1 MKPETT
7 ATGVSREAAAGLA
20 LLGAAILALIA
31 ANSSFYDIYQ
41 KILELRLTIG
51 VAPFALSKTLLHWIN
66 DALMVIFFFVVGLE
80 IKREVLR
87 GALSDRKAAMLP
99 VIAAIGGMA
108 VPSLIYAVINW
119 DNNIALRGWAI
130 PAATDIAFAVGV
142 LAVLGSRVP
151 QSLKVFLLALA
162 IIDDLGAILIIAF
175 FYTYD
180 LSITALGLAFAGIA
194 VLAFLNHMN
203 VMRVWAYVLVG
214 AFVWLCVLKSGVHA
228 TLAGVA
234 TALAVP
240 LTDSKGREGPLEGLE
255 HRLGPWVNF
264 AILPIFAFANA
275 GVPFAGLSVRDL
287 TSPISLGIALGLMVG
302 KPLGIY
308 GFARTAIRLGA
319 GAKPGG
325 ATEMQLLGT
334 AILGGIGFTMSLFI
348 GMLAFP
354 DPDSSA
360 HVKLGVLTGSL
371 VSAILGYIVLA
382 KTNSRLSR
390 GVRLRGES
398 QQEGDQ

>member
-7 ATGVSREAAAGLA
+7 ATGISREAAAGLV
-20 LLGAAILALIA
+20 LLGAAVLALIV
-31 ANSSFYDIYQ
+31 ANSSFNEAYERA
-41 KILELRLTIG
+41 LALPLSIG
-51 VAPFALSKTLLHWIN
+51 IAPFVLSKSLLHWIN

-87 GALSDRKAAMLP
+87 GALSNRKAALLP
-99 VIAAIGGMA
+99 IIAALGGMIA
-108 VPSLIYAVINW
+108 PALIYAAINW

-130 PAATDIAFAVGV
+130 PAATDIAFVVGV

-175 FYTYD
+175 FYTGD
-180 LSITALGLAFAGIA
+180 LSLSALALAFAGIA
-194 VLAFLNHMN
+194 ILALLNHLD
-203 VMRVWAYVLVG
+203 VMRVWAYALVG

-240 LTDSKGREGPLEGLE
+240 LTDIKGREGPLENVE
-255 HRLGPWVNF
+255 HRLAPWVSF

-275 GVPFAGLSVRDL
+275 GVYLGAISVRDF
-287 TSPISLGIALGLMVG
+287 TSPISLGIALGLIIG

-308 GFARTAIRLGA
+308 SFARAAIRSGA
-319 GAKPGG
+319 GARPGG
-325 ATEMQLLGT
+325 ATEMQLFGT

-354 DPDSSA
+354 DPQTSA
-360 HVKLGVLTGSL
+360 NVKLGVLTGSL
-371 VSAILGYIVLA
+371 VSAILGYIVLLR
-382 KTNSRLSR
+382 TDSRLSK
-390 GVRLRGES
+390 GVKLHGGS
-398 QQEGDQ
+398 

>member
-20 LLGAAILALIA
+20 LLGAAVLALIA
-31 ANSSFYDIYQ
+31 ANSAFNDDYERVLALPVS
-41 KILELRLTIG
+41 IG
-51 VAPFALSKTLLHWIN
+51 VTPFVLSKSLLHWIN
-66 DALMVIFFFVVGLE
+66 DALMVVFFFVVGLE
-80 IKREVLR
+80 IKREILR
-87 GALSDRKAAMLP
+87 GALSNRRAALLP
-99 VIAAIGGMA
+99 VIAALGGMIA
-108 VPSLIYAVINW
+108 PSLIYAAINW
-119 DNNIALRGWAI
+119 DNSVALKGWAI
-130 PAATDIAFAVGV
+130 PAATDIAFVVGV

-175 FYTYD
+175 FYTGD
-180 LSITALGLAFAGIA
+180 LSFSALALAFAGVA
-194 VLAFLNHMN
+194 GLALLNHRN

-240 LTDSKGREGPLEGLE
+240 LRNAKGQEGPLENLE
-255 HRLGPWVNF
+255 HRLAPWVSF
-264 AILPIFAFANA
+264 LILPIFAFANA
-275 GVPFAGLSVRDL
+275 GISFSGISVRDF
-287 TSPISLGIALGLMVG
+287 TSPISLGIALGLIIG

-308 GFARTAIRLGA
+308 GFARAAIRSGLGA
-319 GAKPGG
+319 RPNG
-325 ATEMQLLGT
+325 ATEMQLFGT

-354 DPDSSA
+354 DPQTSG
-360 HVKLGVLTGSL
+360 HVKLGVLTGSS
-371 VSAILGYIVLA
+371 VSAILGYIVLLR
-382 KTNSRLSR
+382 TNN
-390 GVRLRGES
+390 RLRKGVTLRDGS
-398 QQEGDQ
+398 

>member
-7 ATGVSREAAAGLA
+7 ATGVSREAAAGLV

-31 ANSSFYDIYQ
+31 ANSSFNDAYERV
-41 KILELRLTIG
+41 LALPLSIG
-51 VAPFALSKTLLHWIN
+51 VAPFVLSKSLLHWIN

-80 IKREVLR
+80 IKREILR
-87 GALSDRKAAMLP
+87 GALSNRKAALLP
-99 VIAAIGGMA
+99 VIAALGGMIA
-108 VPSLIYAVINW
+108 PSLIYAAINW
-119 DNNIALRGWAI
+119 DNNVALRGWAI
-130 PAATDIAFAVGV
+130 PAATDIAFVVGV

-175 FYTYD
+175 FYTGD
-180 LSITALGLAFAGIA
+180 LSLSALALAFAGIA
-194 VLAFLNHMN
+194 VLALLNHLD
-203 VMRVWAYVLVG
+203 VMRVWAYTLVG

-240 LTDSKGREGPLEGLE
+240 LTDIRGREGPLENVE
-255 HRLGPWVNF
+255 HRLAPWVSF
-264 AILPIFAFANA
+264 VILPIFAFANA
-275 GVPFAGLSVRDL
+275 GISFSGISVSDF
-287 TSPISLGIALGLMVG
+287 TSPIPLGIALGLMIG

-308 GFARTAIRLGA
+308 SFARAAIRSGA
-319 GAKPGG
+319 GERPGG
-325 ATEMQLLGT
+325 ATEMQLFGT

-354 DPDSSA
+354 DPQTSA

-371 VSAILGYIVLA
+371 VSAILGYIVLL
-382 KTNSRLSR
+382 KTNNRLSK
-390 GVRLRGES
+390 GVTLRGGS
-398 QQEGDQ
+398 

>member
-20 LLGAAILALIA
+20 LLGAAVLALIA
-31 ANSSFYDIYQ
+31 ANSSFNDAYERA
-41 KILELRLTIG
+41 LALPLSIG
-51 VAPFALSKTLLHWIN
+51 VAPFVLSKSLLHWIN

-80 IKREVLR
+80 IKREILR
-87 GALSDRKAAMLP
+87 GALSNRKAALLP
-99 VIAAIGGMA
+99 VIAALGGMIA
-108 VPSLIYAVINW
+108 PSLIYAAINW
-119 DNNIALRGWAI
+119 DNNVALRGWAI
-130 PAATDIAFAVGV
+130 PAATDIAFVVGV

-175 FYTYD
+175 FYTGD
-180 LSITALGLAFAGIA
+180 LSLSALALAFAGIA
-194 VLAFLNHMN
+194 VLALLNHLD
-203 VMRVWAYVLVG
+203 VMRVWAYALVG

-240 LTDSKGREGPLEGLE
+240 LTDIRGREGPLESVE
-255 HRLGPWVNF
+255 HRLAPWVSF
-264 AILPIFAFANA
+264 VILPIFAFANA
-275 GVPFAGLSVRDL
+275 GISFSGISASDF
-287 TSPISLGIALGLMVG
+287 TSPIPLGIALGLMIG

-308 GFARTAIRLGA
+308 GFARAAIRSGA
-319 GAKPGG
+319 GARPDG
-325 ATEMQLLGT
+325 ATEMQLFGT

-354 DPDSSA
+354 DPQTSA

-371 VSAILGYIVLA
+371 VSAILGYIVLL
-382 KTNSRLSR
+382 KTNNRLSK
-390 GVRLRGES
+390 GVTMHGGS
-398 QQEGDQ
+398 

>member
-7 ATGVSREAAAGLA
+7 ATGVSREAAAGLV
-20 LLGAAILALIA
+20 LLGAAVLALIV
-31 ANSSFYDIYQ
+31 ANSSFNEAYERA
-41 KILELRLTIG
+41 LALPLSIG
-51 VAPFALSKTLLHWIN
+51 VAPFVLSKSLLHWIN
-66 DALMVIFFFVVGLE
+66 DALMVIFFFLVGLE
-80 IKREVLR
+80 IKREILR
-87 GALSDRKAAMLP
+87 GALSNRKAAVLP
-99 VIAAIGGMA
+99 VIAALGGMIA
-108 VPSLIYAVINW
+108 PALIYSAINW

-130 PAATDIAFAVGV
+130 PAATDIAFVVGV

-175 FYTYD
+175 FYTGD
-180 LSITALGLAFAGIA
+180 LSLSALALAFAGIA
-194 VLAFLNHMN
+194 ILALLNHLD
-203 VMRVWAYVLVG
+203 VMRVWAYALVG

-240 LTDSKGREGPLEGLE
+240 LTNANGREGPLENVE
-255 HRLGPWVNF
+255 HRLAPWVSF

-275 GVPFAGLSVRDL
+275 GVYLGAISVRDL
-287 TSPISLGIALGLMVG
+287 TSPISLGIALGLIIG

-308 GFARTAIRLGA
+308 SFARAAIRSGA
-319 GAKPGG
+319 GARPGG
-325 ATEMQLLGT
+325 ATEMQLFGT

-354 DPDSSA
+354 DPQTSA
-360 HVKLGVLTGSL
+360 NVKLGVLTGSL
-371 VSAILGYIVLA
+371 VSAILGYIVLIG
-382 KTNSRLSR
+382 TDSRLSK
-390 GVRLRGES
+390 GVKLHGGS
-398 QQEGDQ
+398 

>member
-7 ATGVSREAAAGLA
+7 ATGVSREAAAGLV
-20 LLGAAILALIA
+20 LLGAAVLALIV
-31 ANSSFYDIYQ
+31 ANSSFNEAYERA
-41 KILELRLTIG
+41 LALPLSIG
-51 VAPFALSKTLLHWIN
+51 VAPFVLSKSLLHWIN
-66 DALMVIFFFVVGLE
+66 DALMVIFFFLVGLE
-80 IKREVLR
+80 IKREILR
-87 GALSDRKAAMLP
+87 GALSNRKAAVLP
-99 VIAAIGGMA
+99 VIAALGGMIA
-108 VPSLIYAVINW
+108 PALIYSTINW

-130 PAATDIAFAVGV
+130 PAATDIAFVVGV

-175 FYTYD
+175 FYTGD
-180 LSITALGLAFAGIA
+180 LSLSALALAFAGIA
-194 VLAFLNHMN
+194 ILALLNHLD
-203 VMRVWAYVLVG
+203 VMRVWAYALVG

-240 LTDSKGREGPLEGLE
+240 LTNAKGREGPLENVE
-255 HRLGPWVNF
+255 HRLAPWVSF

-275 GVPFAGLSVRDL
+275 GVYLGAISVRDL
-287 TSPISLGIALGLMVG
+287 TSPISLGIALGLIIG

-308 GFARTAIRLGA
+308 SFARAAIRSGA

-325 ATEMQLLGT
+325 ATEMQLFGT

-354 DPDSSA
+354 DPQTSA
-360 HVKLGVLTGSL
+360 NVKLGVLTGSL
-371 VSAILGYIVLA
+371 VSAILGYIVLIG
-382 KTNSRLSR
+382 TDSRLSK
-390 GVRLRGES
+390 GVKLHGGS
-398 QQEGDQ
+398 

>member
-20 LLGAAILALIA
+20 LLSAAALALIA
-31 ANSSFYDIYQ
+31 ANSSFNDAYERA
-41 KILELRLTIG
+41 LELPLSVG
-51 VAPFALSKTLLHWIN
+51 VAPIVLSKSLLHWIN

-80 IKREVLR
+80 IKREALR
-87 GALSDRKAAMLP
+87 GALSNRRAALLP
-99 VIAAIGGMA
+99 VIAALGGMIA
-108 VPSLIYAVINW
+108 PSLIYAAINW
-119 DNNIALRGWAI
+119 DNNIALKGWAI
-130 PAATDIAFAVGV
+130 PAATDIAFVVGV

-175 FYTYD
+175 FYTGD
-180 LSITALGLAFAGIA
+180 LSLSALALAFAGIA
-194 VLAFLNHMN
+194 GLALLNHFN
-203 VMRVWAYVLVG
+203 VMRIWAYVLVG

-228 TLAGVA
+228 TLAGVV

-240 LTDSKGREGPLEGLE
+240 LTDDKGREGPLETIE
-255 HRLGPWVNF
+255 RRLSPWVSF
-264 AILPIFAFANA
+264 LILPIFAFANA
-275 GVPFAGLSVRDL
+275 GVSFSAISMKDF
-287 TSPISLGIALGLMVG
+287 TSPISLGIALGLIIG

-308 GFARTAIRLGA
+308 SFARAAIRSGLGA
-319 GAKPGG
+319 RPDG
-325 ATEMQLLGT
+325 ATEMQLFGT

-354 DPDSSA
+354 ETQTSG

-371 VSAILGYIVLA
+371 VSATLGYIVLLRSN
-382 KTNSRLSR
+382 TRLSK
-390 GVRLRGES
+390 GVTLRGGS
-398 QQEGDQ
+398 

>member
-1 MKPETT
+1 
-7 ATGVSREAAAGLA
+7 LA
-20 LLGAAILALIA
+20 LLGAAVLALIT
-31 ANSSFYDIYQ
+31 ANSSFNDAYERV
-41 KILELRLTIG
+41 LALPLSIG
-51 VAPFALSKTLLHWIN
+51 ITPFVLSKSLLHWIN

-80 IKREVLR
+80 IKREILR
-87 GALSDRKAAMLP
+87 GALSNRKAALLP
-99 VIAAIGGMA
+99 VIAALGGMIA
-108 VPSLIYAVINW
+108 PALIYSAINW

-130 PAATDIAFAVGV
+130 PAATDIAFVVGV

-175 FYTYD
+175 FYTGD
-180 LSITALGLAFAGIA
+180 LSLSALALAFAGIA
-194 VLAFLNHMN
+194 VLALLNYLD
-203 VMRVWAYVLVG
+203 VMRVWAYALVG

-240 LTDSKGREGPLEGLE
+240 LTDIRGREGPLENLE
-255 HRLGPWVNF
+255 HRLAPWVSF
-264 AILPIFAFANA
+264 VILPIFAFANA
-275 GVPFAGLSVRDL
+275 GISFSGISVRDF
-287 TSPISLGIALGLMVG
+287 TSPISLGIALGLMIG

-308 GFARTAIRLGA
+308 SFARAAIRSGA
-319 GAKPGG
+319 GERPGG
-325 ATEMQLLGT
+325 ATEMQLFGT

-354 DPDSSA
+354 DPQTSA

-371 VSAILGYIVLA
+371 VSAILGYIVLL
-382 KTNSRLSR
+382 KTNNRLSK
-390 GVRLRGES
+390 GVTLRGGS
-398 QQEGDQ
+398 

>member
-20 LLGAAILALIA
+20 LLSAAALALIA
-31 ANSSFYDIYQ
+31 ANSSFNDAYERA
-41 KILELRLTIG
+41 LELPLSVG
-51 VAPFALSKTLLHWIN
+51 VAPIVLSKSLLHWIN

-80 IKREVLR
+80 IKRESLR
-87 GALSDRKAAMLP
+87 GALSNRRAALLP
-99 VIAAIGGMA
+99 VIAALGGMIA
-108 VPSLIYAVINW
+108 PSLIYAAINW
-119 DNNIALRGWAI
+119 DNNIALKGWAI
-130 PAATDIAFAVGV
+130 PAATDIAFVVGV

-175 FYTYD
+175 FYTGD
-180 LSITALGLAFAGIA
+180 LSLSALALAFAGIA
-194 VLAFLNHMN
+194 GLALLNHFN
-203 VMRVWAYVLVG
+203 VMRIWAYVLVG

-228 TLAGVA
+228 TLAGVV

-240 LTDSKGREGPLEGLE
+240 LTDDKGREGPLEAVE
-255 HRLGPWVNF
+255 RRLSPWVSF
-264 AILPIFAFANA
+264 LILPIFAFANA
-275 GVPFAGLSVRDL
+275 GVSFSAISMRDF
-287 TSPISLGIALGLMVG
+287 TSPISLGIALGLIIG

-308 GFARTAIRLGA
+308 SFARAAIRSGLGA
-319 GAKPGG
+319 RPDG
-325 ATEMQLLGT
+325 ATEMQLFGT

-354 DPDSSA
+354 ETQTSG

-371 VSAILGYIVLA
+371 VSATLGYIVLLRSN
-382 KTNSRLSR
+382 TRLSK
-390 GVRLRGES
+390 GVTLRGGS
-398 QQEGDQ
+398 